1 MQLSRDLS
9 VYPHLVSDMFRWPET
24 KREWAGYELT
34 AEQIEFF
41 RTNGYLSGIKLL
53 EEWQVDQ
60 LNQQLLEVMDVGH
73 PGHDL
78 LYEFHSNES
87 TEPGKILF
95 HALGHWR
102 MTPGF
107 HDVLWNPAFVMSAY
121 QLLGN
126 KAVRFWHDQLFCKPA
141 RHGGV
146 VAWHQ
151 DYSYW
156 TRSKPMQHLTAWVG
170 LDDASTEN
178 GCLHYIP
185 GSHKWGF
192 FNKPVLT
199 GEMEG
204 LKAYLNEDQQ
214 EMLEH
219 PVPIEMKKGYATF
232 HHPLLVHGSFE
243 NKSGQPRRA
252 FVINVFAD
260 GTYSDSDEP
269 LLEGVPAYKKGQ
281 KLEGQFF
288 PLLFENHSGSTR
300 LKHPRI

>member
-1 MQLSRDLS
+1 MELPEDLS
-9 VYPHLVSDMFRWPET
+9 NYGHPVSEMFHFPHTDEDWKRHRLSD
-24 KREWAGYELT
+24 
-34 AEQIEFF
+34 EQISFF
-41 RTNGYLSGIKLL
+41 NENGYLAGVKLL

-60 LNQQLLEVMDVGH
+60 LNKELPEIMDINNPSH
-73 PGHDL
+73 KL

-87 TEPGKILF
+87 TDPEKVLF

-102 MTPGF
+102 LTAGF
-107 HDVLWNPAFVMSAY
+107 HDVLWNPAFVIAAS

-126 KAVRFWHDQLFCKPA
+126 RAVRFWHDQLFCKPA
-141 RHGGV
+141 KHGGV

-156 TRSKPMQHLTAWVG
+156 TRTMPMQHLTAWTG
-170 LDDASTEN
+170 LDDATVEN

-192 FNKPVLT
+192 LNKPVLT

-204 LKAYLNEDQQ
+204 LKAFLDEKQQ
-214 EMLEH
+214 EKLKS

-243 NKSGQPRRA
+243 NKSAVPRRA

-260 GTYSDSDEP
+260 GTRSDSDEP
-269 LLEGVPAYKKGQ
+269 LLEGVTAIRRGQ
-281 KLEGQFF
+281 KLEGKFF
-288 PLLFENHSGSTR
+288 PLLTDGIPGR
-300 LKHPRI
+300 

>member
-1 MQLSRDLS
+1 MQHNRDLS
-9 VYPHLVSDMFRWPET
+9 NYPHLVTEMFHWPET
-24 KREWAGYELT
+24 DEQWAKYRLSE
-34 AEQIEFF
+34 EQIDFF
-41 RTNGYLSGIKLL
+41 RVNGYVAGIKLL
-53 EEWQVDQ
+53 DEWQVDL
-60 LNQQLLEVMDVGH
+60 LNGQLLEVMDAGH
-73 PGHDL
+73 PNHDL
-78 LYEFHSNES
+78 LYEFHTNES
-87 TEPGKILF
+87 TDPGKIVF

-102 MTPGF
+102 MTSGF
-107 HDVLWNPAFVMSAY
+107 HDVLWNPAFVMAAY

-126 KAVRFWHDQLFCKPA
+126 KAVRFWHDQLFCKPSK
-141 RHGGV
+141 HGGV

-170 LDDASTEN
+170 LDDATLEN

-185 GSHKWGF
+185 GSHNWGF
-192 FNKPVLT
+192 LDKPVLT

-204 LKAYLNEDQQ
+204 LKAFLDEKQQ
-214 EMLEH
+214 AKLKH
-219 PVPIEMKKGYATF
+219 AVPIEMKKGHATF

-243 NKSGQPRRA
+243 NRSDKPRRA

-269 LLEGVPAYKKGQ
+269 LLEGVPVFKKGQ

-288 PLLFENHSGSTR
+288 PLLFENNFSKT
-300 LKHPRI
+300 K

>member
-9 VYPHLVSDMFRWPET
+9 NYAHLISEMFIWPKTSE
-24 KREWAGYELT
+24 EWAKYELT
-34 AEQIEFF
+34 AEQIDFYH
-41 RTNGYLSGIKLL
+41 TNGYLSGIKLL
-53 EEWQVDQ
+53 EDWQIEQ
-60 LNQQLLEVMDVGH
+60 LKEQLPELMDISH
-73 PGHDL
+73 PNHDL

-87 TEPGKILF
+87 KDQGKILF

-107 HDVLWNPAFVMSAY
+107 HDVLWNPAFVMAAY

-141 RHGGV
+141 KHGGV

-156 TRSKPMQHLTAWVG
+156 TRTKPMQHLTTWIG
-170 LDDASTEN
+170 LDDATREN

-185 GSHKWGF
+185 GSHNWGF
-192 FNKPVLT
+192 LNKPVLT

-204 LKAYLNEDQQ
+204 LKAFLDENQQ
-214 EMLEH
+214 EKLKNS
-219 PVPIEMKKGYATF
+219 VPIEMKKGYGTF

-243 NKSGQPRRA
+243 NKSAQPRRA
-252 FVINVFAD
+252 FVLNVFAD
-260 GTYSDSDEP
+260 GTYSDSDDP
-269 LLEGVPAYKKGQ
+269 LLDGVPAVMKGQ

-288 PLLFENHSGSTR
+288 PLLFDNNPD
-300 LKHPRI
+300 KKK

>member
-9 VYPHLVSDMFRWPET
+9 NYAHPVSEMFKWPRTAKEWT
-24 KREWAGYELT
+24 KYELT
-34 AEQIEFF
+34 KEQVDFF
-41 RTNGYLSGIKLL
+41 QANGYLSGIKLL
-53 EEWQVDQ
+53 DDLQIDQ
-60 LNQQLLEVMDVGH
+60 LKEQLLEVMDIKH
-73 PGHDL
+73 PNHDL
-78 LYEFHSNES
+78 LYEYHTNES
-87 TEPGKILF
+87 VDQGKILF

-107 HDVLWNPAFVMSAY
+107 HDVLWNPAFVMAAY

-126 KAVRFWHDQLFCKPA
+126 KPVRFWHDQLFCKPA
-141 RHGGV
+141 KHGGV

-156 TRSKPMQHLTAWVG
+156 TRTRPMQHLTTWIG
-170 LDDASTEN
+170 LDDATIEN

-192 FNKPVLT
+192 LNKPVLT

-204 LKAYLNEDQQ
+204 LKAFLDEDQQ
-214 EMLEH
+214 EKLKNS
-219 PVPIEMKKGYATF
+219 VPIEMKKGYATF

-243 NKSGQPRRA
+243 NKSAKPRRA

-260 GTYSDSDEP
+260 GTYSDSDDP
-269 LLEGVPAYKKGQ
+269 LLDGVPAYMKGQ
-281 KLEGQFF
+281 KLQGQFF
-288 PLLFENHSGSTR
+288 PLLFDNNQDI
-300 LKHPRI
+300 LK